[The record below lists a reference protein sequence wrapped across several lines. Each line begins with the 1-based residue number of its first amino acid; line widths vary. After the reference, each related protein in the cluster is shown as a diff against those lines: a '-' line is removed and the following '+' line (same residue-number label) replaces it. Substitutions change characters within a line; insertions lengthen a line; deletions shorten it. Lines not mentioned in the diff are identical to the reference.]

1 MYYDPQNNG
10 VQAGFYSLV
19 DISEPISASD
29 RQWLE
34 DYNSRI
40 ADPAKRLIIDNI
52 VKIKGSDGKVDPNA
66 VLNNGYRTFPL
77 FVDKTTGNVVSGIE
91 LTPFPQPLTLM
102 FYEASLGKV
111 VGNAVVYFPQV
122 SLM

>member
-1 MYYDPQNNG
+1 M
-10 VQAGFYSLV
+10 
-19 DISEPISASD
+19 
-29 RQWLE
+29 E

-77 FVDKTTGNVVSGIE
+77 FVDKTTGNVVNGIE

-111 VGNAVVYFPQV
+111 VGNASGVLSSGVTYVDYHYSAVVEI
-122 SLM
+122 